1 MSVRTKFHLLSFVVF
16 PVGGLTLVTLGITV
30 HGVFGLLLLPYTLV
44 IGILDHRIR
53 CPSCNKRL
61 LWQGPLMFPYIPK
74 HCQSCGHDLGKRR
87 QSDRA

>member
-30 HGVFGLLLLPYTLV
+30 HAMFGLLAIPYTLV

-53 CPSCNKRL
+53 CPSCHTRL
-61 LWQGPLMFPYIPK
+61 I
-74 HCQSCGHDLGKRR
+74 
-87 QSDRA
+87 